1 MKNIEFGVII
11 NEKFFINENEDLN
24 NEINTLKIARLDNGK
39 KEKQYIKIIIH
50 LHVYIQRLNKTKE
63 FREKKINRT
72 NRNL

>member
-39 KEKQYIKIIIH
+39 KEK
-50 LHVYIQRLNKTKE
+50 
-63 FREKKINRT
+63 
-72 NRNL
+72 